1 MDSTPFII
9 VLQNKTL
16 GGGTL
21 LSRIEE
27 QLKRAEKMKEKS
39 QWGDYSKLKPIVVG
53 ICWNDGE

>member
-39 QWGDYSKLKPIVVG
+39 KWGDYSKLKPIVVG
-53 ICWNDGE
+53 I